1 VHPAQGGQ
9 QAPSP
14 EAEEPGGEPQTLRD
28 AIEQQADPASALR
41 REAAARRR
49 QLREVEAER
58 DAIRE
63 ERDALRAQPCARKV
77 DARDRQDAERIAGGA
92 DSPIRLLHPA
102 DLWLAGFELDAFCE
116 NGTLDPARVRAAVA
130 QIARERPHW
139 AETYQ
144 FPSDGGTGYPAPSS
158 GPSMWQ
164 AMKDARRCQ

>member
-1 VHPAQGGQ
+1 VSPAGVQGDPNPPAQPEPGEAVHPAQGGQ

-63 ERDALRAQPCARKV
+63 ERDALRAQGR
-77 DARDRQDAERIAGGA
+77 
-92 DSPIRLLHPA
+92 
-102 DLWLAGFELDAFCE
+102 
-116 NGTLDPARVRAAVA
+116 
-130 QIARERPHW
+130 RP
-139 AETYQ
+139 
-144 FPSDGGTGYPAPSS
+144 
-158 GPSMWQ
+158 
-164 AMKDARRCQ
+164 